1 MPRYTSFSFLFLI
14 SSAIQAALIL
24 FTAQVAHAQTVA
36 GLPENPAAGGFDPPG
51 LFSPG
56 VYYVPHLAT
65 PHANGSPPATYWPD
79 PADESLAAPPD
90 TPKNE
95 LEVLA

>member
-36 GLPENPAAGGFDPPG
+36 GLPENPAAGGYDPPA
-51 LFSPG
+51 LFAPG
-56 VYYVPHLAT
+56 FYNYP
-65 PHANGSPPATYWPD
+65 PPATRHAKASSLPPYWHQ
-79 PADESLAAPPD
+79 PAEYTLPP
-90 TPKNE
+90 PPHHRHNE
-95 LEVLA
+95 LGGA

>member
-36 GLPENPAAGGFDPPG
+36 GLPENPAAGGYDPPG
-51 LFSPG
+51 LFAPG
-56 VYYVPHLAT
+56 FYNYLHPAT
-65 PHANGSPPATYWPD
+65 PPANGSPSPPHWPN
-79 PADESLAAPPD
+79 PADSNLPPPRATVENVRDSLG
-90 TPKNE
+90 
-95 LEVLA
+95 